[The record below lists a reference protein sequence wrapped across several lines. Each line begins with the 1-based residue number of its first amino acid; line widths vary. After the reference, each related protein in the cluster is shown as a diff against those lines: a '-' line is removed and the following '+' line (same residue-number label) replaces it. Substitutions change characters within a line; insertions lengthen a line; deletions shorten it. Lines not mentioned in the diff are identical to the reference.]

1 MVLISRLAKPPRLPQ
16 LPPPTLAL
24 ARQLTGF
31 VTGAYRA
38 SAIGAVRSRSS
49 IAMIAAL
56 SRCRKKTF
64 RLSCL
69 TMLILAVAA
78 IRYPAIQA
86 GNIQAVRNVVK
97 MPNANKIRFD
107 TFFESSWYFLR
118 YADPTSNDGV
128 NGEAAAYWLP
138 VDQYIG
144 GVEHAV
150 LHLLYSRFF
159 TRALSQVGYL
169 DLGEPFAGLMTQGMV
184 CHQTFQDEAGKWLFP
199 TDVVKQGDSMGANQ

>member
-49 IAMIAAL
+49 IAVIAVL
-56 SRCRKKTF
+56 SPCRKKTF

-78 IRYPAIQA
+78 IRCPAIQA
-86 GNIQAVRNVVK
+86 GNIQAVRNAVK
-97 MPNANKIRFD
+97 MPNANKIRL
-107 TFFESSWYFLR
+107 THFLKAHGIF
-118 YADPTSNDGV
+118 YAMPIRHPMMASMAT
-128 NGEAAAYWLP
+128 P
-138 VDQYIG
+138 RHIG
-144 GVEHAV
+144 CQ
-150 LHLLYSRFF
+150 LINIL
-159 TRALSQVGYL
+159 
-169 DLGEPFAGLMTQGMV
+169 AGLNMRFCICFIHAFSPAH
-184 CHQTFQDEAGKWLFP
+184 CHKLAI
-199 TDVVKQGDSMGANQ
+199 